1 MNFTVTDAAEGIVL
15 IGAAITSCVALFGVL
30 LAVYR
35 WYLRQEA
42 QDKEIERIKEEDTL
56 IVYALSACLD
66 GLEQL
71 GANHTVSAAKEKLDK
86 YINKQ
91 AHK

>member
-1 MNFTVTDAAEGIVL
+1 MLLTVSDAAEGIVL
-15 IGAAITSCVALFGVL
+15 IGAVISAAAGIFGII
-30 LAVYR
+30 LAAYR
-35 WYLRQEA
+35 WYLRQQA
-42 QDKEIERIKEEDTL
+42 QDREIERIKEEDTL
-56 IVYALSACLD
+56 IVYALCACLD

-71 GANHTVSAAKEKLDK
+71 GANHTVSAAREKLDK